1 MGQYSH
7 CAASTF
13 GKPSVDFVLSVIVNA
28 LCALFLTYR
37 ILGLGHYTIYEH
49 AWPEQDR
56 SSSQYQCN
64 FMVRMLDYS
73 SYPSPRYWR
82 KSTKGILLL
91 DWLRASLPPGPA
103 VVQLLANRNVFSITQ
118 HILAPRART
127 QEQMN
132 MFFLGT
138 PYHLGERYTDL
149 TKVLFVC
156 FFYR

>member
-1 MGQYSH
+1 M
-7 CAASTF
+7 
-13 GKPSVDFVLSVIVNA
+13 NA
-28 LCALFLTYR
+28 LCAPFLTYR

-64 FMVRMLDYS
+64 FMGRMLDYS

-103 VVQLLANRNVFSITQ
+103 VVQLLANRNVFSITP

-138 PYHLGERYTDL
+138 TYHLGERYTDL
-149 TKVLFVC
+149 TNVLFVC